1 MAIQYGYNGISST
14 NFFILQSVSCLSKR
28 SWGLRLRLTPAAVAS
43 PWMRQG
49 KIEHIHFF
57 IVHITWC
64 ILFLHRFENSTNGL
78 FSEVINEKDW
88 WQKLYYTQN
97 IISFAYFQSCFK
109 TGKSHGIGD
118 EDRIPVSIHRRPH
131 IGKLCGIRG
140 I

>member
-1 MAIQYGYNGISST
+1 MSFKTLLGVAPSANPRRCGVPLDAIGRNRAHTFLHCSYCMVY
-14 NFFILQSVSCLSKR
+14 
-28 SWGLRLRLTPAAVAS
+28 P
-43 PWMRQG
+43 
-49 KIEHIHFF
+49 
-57 IVHITWC
+57 
-64 ILFLHRFENSTNGL
+64 FLHRFENSTNGL

-131 IGKLCGIRG
+131 IRKFCGIRG